1 MKDGPVWRVLQFVVD
16 FLLVYWILTF
26 VSGNYWVVIPII
38 AISVWNFIDGR
49 LRPVDDIVA
58 WPFLVIIVNAVL
70 IYWILTFV
78 SGNYWVLIPVVA
90 LSAWNF
96 LDGRVRRNS

>member
-38 AISVWNFIDGR
+38 AISV
-49 LRPVDDIVA
+49 
-58 WPFLVIIVNAVL
+58 
-70 IYWILTFV
+70 
-78 SGNYWVLIPVVA
+78 
-90 LSAWNF
+90 
-96 LDGRVRRNS
+96 